1 MALSI
6 GASCRPTSGPSG
18 ETGAPRDWVRPALA
32 TVHTRRPCRPGS
44 AHQPRQELARSR
56 QAVAGGVAPAEP
68 AAHANEL
75 ACGPAGTRPLYR
87 PMGQSR
93 SGLPLVD
100 ERGRE
105 TTVARIGVTGPCVL
119 AVSRGC
125 FHAAPIATP
134 GAATGVGDRI
144 NTHVRRSRRQAR
156 RSASAWTSLL
166 LWIAQGVP
174 GGLERSRS
182 RTTNR
187 KRASVCQR
195 RLMPIRSGAAEG
207 VGDGRRPA
215 PVQIDHSRRRGPF
228 SGS

>member
-32 TVHTRRPCRPGS
+32 TVHTRRPCRPGR

-105 TTVARIGVTGPCVL
+105 TTVARIGVTGPRVFAL
-119 AVSRGC
+119 AHGC
-125 FHAAPIATP
+125 FSVAAIATP
-134 GAATGVGDRI
+134 GAPTGVRHRI
-144 NTHVRRSRRQAR
+144 NTHVHRSRPQPRRPAIGWTPLVVWIAKKRSRRPQ
-156 RSASAWTSLL
+156 RSISWT
-166 LWIAQGVP
+166 A
-174 GGLERSRS
+174 
-182 RTTNR
+182 NR

-215 PVQIDHSRRRGPF
+215 PVQIDHSGRRGPF
-228 SGS
+228 SGL